1 MFDVNARFVAMNMN
15 ALKVSKNMCKDC
27 LLVNYSLFNF
37 PGKIVFNGGGG
48 GGEGVD
54 GKFAFQDPAVQHSG
68 VIKIKLTPSRF

>member
-15 ALKVSKNMCKDC
+15 ALKVSKKMCKDC

-48 GGEGVD
+48 WM
-54 GKFAFQDPAVQHSG
+54 ASLHS
-68 VIKIKLTPSRF
+68 KIRLFSILVL